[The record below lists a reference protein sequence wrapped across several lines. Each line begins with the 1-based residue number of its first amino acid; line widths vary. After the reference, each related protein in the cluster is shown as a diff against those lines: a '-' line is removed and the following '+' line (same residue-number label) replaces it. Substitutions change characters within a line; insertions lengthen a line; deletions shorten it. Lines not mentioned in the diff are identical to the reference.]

1 MRRARVIA
9 LFASAVLAAG
19 GPHAGF
25 AQGLSVGG
33 FLQTTAELP
42 AGADL
47 DFSGGSFG
55 RMDLALDLHGEAKPG
70 ENIRLY
76 GEALFREN
84 DLPVALTDPARLSSY
99 ATLHPL
105 DIRLVEAYADL
116 YDLLVPRLDLRL
128 GKQRIAW
135 GPAERVG
142 VVDFLDPY
150 DLEDPWSFGARIP
163 SLAAKLSMSFTSLRI
178 EAVYI
183 PTFTPALLPADASSL
198 MPGPAVE
205 LPGPLV
211 LGAVTTGVEMPA
223 GDILSNATIASRISL
238 ALGSFDVAASY
249 LYGRQSL
256 PAVTGIT
263 GSFAAPP
270 SVDIAVR
277 LQYPRQHVAGL
288 DLAAD
293 LFGLG
298 VWGEAAVFWPDYVV
312 VTDMRGIGGTLAEE
326 RAAWYA
332 KGVLGCDYTFPG
344 GLYVNVQYSHGF
356 FNEAARED
364 LNDYLLLGAEWRLPG
379 GVVKLGPIGAA
390 VEVDDWA
397 NIENSW
403 ALVLNPELALYPM
416 DNAEIAAGARW
427 IAGSDSTSFGARKE
441 ENAVYMRIRLS
452 F

>member
-33 FLQTTAELP
+33 FLQTRAELP

-47 DFSGGSFG
+47 DFSGGSFS

-70 ENIRLY
+70 GNIRLY
-76 GEALFREN
+76 GEALFRES
-84 DLPVALTDPARLSSY
+84 DLPVALSSPAELSSY
-99 ATLHPL
+99 ATLHPM
-105 DIRLVEAYADL
+105 DFRLVEAYADL
-116 YDLLVPRLDLRL
+116 YDFLVPRLDLRL

-163 SLAAKLSMSFTSLRI
+163 SIAAKLSMSFASLRI

-183 PTFTPALLPADASSL
+183 PTFTPAVLPHDASSL
-198 MPGPAVE
+198 MPAPAVE
-205 LPGPLV
+205 LPAPDV
-211 LGAVTTGVEMPA
+211 W
-223 GDILSNATIASRISL
+223 SNATLASRVSL
-238 ALGSFDVAASY
+238 ALGTFDIAASY

-263 GSFAAPP
+263 GFSAAPP

-288 DLAAD
+288 DVAGD

-298 VWGEAAVFWPDYVV
+298 VWGEAAVFWPDYAV

-344 GLYVNVQYSHGF
+344 GLYLNMQYSHGF
-356 FNEAARED
+356 FNEAAPED

-397 NIENSW
+397 NIGNAW

-427 IAGSDSTSFGARKE
+427 IAGSGSTSFGARKE
-441 ENAVYMRIRLS
+441 ENAVYMRVRLS